1 MFTKRIL
8 QILKLNQFS
17 DIRISYF
24 KKITTHYTNLF
35 GDNYA
40 AVFTDDKNY
49 RGDYHN

>member
-8 QILKLNQFS
+8 QILKLNQFG
-17 DIRISYF
+17 DIRILYL

-40 AVFTDDKNY
+40 VVFTDDKNY